1 MTDFTELKKK
11 QRATWALGEYDRIAD
26 GLTISTDQTLRVAK
40 LRPGER
46 VLDLA
51 TGTGITAIAARE
63 RGAKVTAV
71 DLTPELLAVAR
82 KKAQDEG
89 FGDIDFREGDAEALP
104 SADASF
110 DVVLSTCGHMFAP
123 DQPKVAAEL
132 ARVTRPGGRV
142 AFLAWTPEGGLG
154 GWFRITNEHVPPP
167 AGLASP
173 FNWGDPEK
181 VRQLLGNAFRDL
193 SFVSGDCPQFGGSRH
208 ATARPSAAPQAAGRC
223 PGGPSQ
229 RPDLLPRRL
238 PRCGRKGALGTRISH
253 HARCSRVSDGIS
265 FTLPGQPRT
274 HDFACARDD
283 VCNQRRLSFAY
294 ASRSNRKHSSS

>member
-1 MTDFTELKKK
+1 MTELTELKKK

-40 LRPGER
+40 IRPGER

-63 RGAKVTAV
+63 RGANVTGV

-82 KKAQDEG
+82 KTAQDEG
-89 FGDIDFREGDAEALP
+89 FGDIDFREGDAEALRF
-104 SADASF
+104 ADASF

-142 AFLAWTPEGGLG
+142 IFLAWTPEGGLG
-154 GWFRITNEHVPPP
+154 GWFRITNKHVPPP

-181 VRQLLGNAFRDL
+181 VRQLLGTPFRDL
-193 SFVSGDCPQFGGSRH
+193 SFIRGDCPQFG
-208 ATARPSAAPQAAGRC
+208 ASAEDVWELFSTRY
-223 PGGPSQ
+223 GPTVRAVSSLQ
-229 RPDLLPRRL
+229 
-238 PRCGRKGALGTRISH
+238 GGALEAFRGELLSYLGGYRTADGKVRWGREYLITR
-253 HARCSRVSDGIS
+253 AVR
-265 FTLPGQPRT
+265 
-274 HDFACARDD
+274 A
-283 VCNQRRLSFAY
+283 
-294 ASRSNRKHSSS
+294 